1 MFIFRALKEA
11 KILFGKTHPNIVEVY
26 GYTESGL
33 FCGIVMEYAPCKDLH
48 TLFLSKPMNISWQLR
63 LQIVSQIINGLVYLH
78 TELKLVHRD
87 LKSQNVVLSNDL
99 TVKIADF
106 GTVRF
111 IKTATISIDDTKP
124 QGTLGYIAPERF
136 DKSYKGVSAKEDMYR
151 CFT

>member
-1 MFIFRALKEA
+1 MVIFRELKEA
-11 KILFGKTHPNIVEVY
+11 KILFGKRHPNIVEVY
-26 GYTESGL
+26 GYIGSGL

-48 TLFLSKPMNISWQLR
+48 TLFLSKDMNISWQLR
-63 LQIVSQIINGLVYLH
+63 LQIISQIINGLVYLH

-87 LKSQNVVLSNDL
+87 LKSQNIVLSNDL

-111 IKTATISIDDTKP
+111 IKTTNISIDHTKHE
-124 QGTLGYIAPERF
+124 GTPGYIAPERF
-136 DKSYKGVSAKEDMYR
+136 DDSYEGTSAKEDMYR